1 VNNWM
6 KGAVVSLVLTALMS
20 CTKVSKLKDIAQEE
34 GVATA
39 TGWGVDTLL
48 QYLDV
53 DYLFTKMEENR
64 VHSATSGKGVSLTLV
79 NWQSNVVIHAEPV
92 DTVGAKRRI
101 FANNYLKP
109 GSYIFTSVIGSA
121 SKTLTLNKDTRFDFF
136 GLTKA
141 LKADVSKGRGRLTL
155 NITPKDA
162 RIILYGTPEKYHK
175 GIKLPEGTYTVKV
188 TSPGYEDETVSLTIK
203 DDQLTTETIN
213 LKRRQVSKTPQTGQ
227 PEVEKIVVTGSKNG
241 NWKEVEIETG
251 ELVITPQR
259 DDIAF
264 TIVAASGE
272 VYQNSPSLKLPVGDY
287 RVTAKMVATGE
298 ILETKS
304 VRILGE
310 KRHTLNFSAPEPV
323 IDTELPVTLMFKT
336 SQLNRQ
342 RVEITL
348 TTVNGDT
355 IRRRERMGRNGLD
368 IELKLMTGEYE
379 AELVAKGVEYDLGTI
394 RIASDKSN
402 KFQFL
407 LD

>member
-1 VNNWM
+1 M
-6 KGAVVSLVLTALMS
+6 ASHRKG
-20 CTKVSKLKDIAQEE
+20 C
-34 GVATA
+34 
-39 TGWGVDTLL
+39 
-48 QYLDV
+48 
-53 DYLFTKMEENR
+53 
-64 VHSATSGKGVSLTLV
+64 
-79 NWQSNVVIHAEPV
+79 
-92 DTVGAKRRI
+92 
-101 FANNYLKP
+101 
-109 GSYIFTSVIGSA
+109 
-121 SKTLTLNKDTRFDFF
+121 DTRFDFF